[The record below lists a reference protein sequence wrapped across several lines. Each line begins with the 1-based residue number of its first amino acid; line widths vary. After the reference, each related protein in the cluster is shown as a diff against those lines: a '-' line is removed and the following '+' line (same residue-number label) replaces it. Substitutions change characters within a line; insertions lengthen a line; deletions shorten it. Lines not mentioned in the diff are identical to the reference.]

1 MKTRIALGGAAL
13 ALWCALTLAQTRLP
27 SEQTA
32 PAPPAAEPAPAAG
45 APAPSAPGAPAPAA
59 PSQEEVIPLEPPP
72 AIRLPGAP
80 EVPAPEQAAP
90 QTPQV
95 APVTSIFTVGDIKI
109 EGLQRVSEGTVYN
122 YLPVNIGDRLTPAR
136 VREAIKALYA
146 TGFVRDVQWL
156 PGGHSFLVT
165 GIDFSGMAST
175 QIWQLS
181 FPPTSLQGRSWA
193 DSFLSG

>member
-32 PAPPAAEPAPAAG
+32 PAPPAAEPAAQPPAPAAG
-45 APAPSAPGAPAPAA
+45 APARCACAVRPRRLRPAAPAPAA

-80 EVPAPEQAAP
+80 EAPAPEQAAP

-95 APVTSIFTVGDIKI
+95 APVTTIFTVGDIKI

-122 YLPVNIGDRLTPAR
+122 YLPVNIGDHLTPAR
-136 VREAIKALYA
+136 VREAIRRCTRPASSA
-146 TGFVRDVQWL
+146 TCRCAA
-156 PGGHSFLVT
+156 T
-165 GIDFSGMAST
+165 AT
-175 QIWQLS
+175 
-181 FPPTSLQGRSWA
+181 R
-193 DSFLSG
+193 